1 MAAVMTP
8 KLYFFH
14 NFVKFRNRLSSLP
27 QRERAEEWVP
37 VPETSERTEHDEAVL
52 RFIERFS
59 AIFAESG
66 VPKMA
71 ARVFVALISSPQGR
85 LTSAELADL
94 LKISPAAVSGAVRY
108 LVQVDLIAR
117 DREPG
122 SRREVYRVFDDLW
135 YETIFRR
142 DQMLLR
148 WRSALDEGVAALGEH
163 TTGGRRLAEMRA
175 FFEFFHEE
183 LPSLMDRWHTYRN
196 ARFTT
201 S

>member
-1 MAAVMTP
+1 M
-8 KLYFFH
+8 
-14 NFVKFRNRLSSLP
+14 
-27 QRERAEEWVP
+27 
-37 VPETSERTEHDEAVL
+37 PEASERTDQDEAVL
-52 RFIERFS
+52 RFVERFS
-59 AIFAESG
+59 TLFSEAG

-71 ARVFVALISSPQGR
+71 ARVFVALVSSHEGR
-85 LTSAELADL
+85 LTSADLAEM

-108 LVQVDLIAR
+108 LTQVDLIAR

-148 WRSALDEGVAALGEH
+148 WQNALDEGVTVLGED
-163 TTGGRRLAEMRA
+163 TRGGRRLAEMRA
-175 FFEFFHEE
+175 FFEFVHEE
-183 LPSLMDRWHTYRN
+183 LPLVMDRWRTYR
-196 ARFTT
+196 ASRFPP